1 LPSRERFKLPWGLRG
16 PGTSSFR
23 LSSDP
28 RIFRSTARGLD
39 FNELGRPAAAN
50 DLAALAKDHKPDL
63 NPKRG
68 ITEVIEFIAGFP
80 DGESLHGAGGRDHDQ
95 TQDQQNSE
103 KKGTQ
108 GSETRS
114 FHGIVISPFAAK
126 YSSRW
131 SSWSVRMNNRYQDM
145 TLLLGLVSDTRKTMN
160 HALESLC
167 FDKPLSS
174 QGLRP

>member
-1 LPSRERFKLPWGLRG
+1 LRG

-23 LSSDP
+23 LSSYP
-28 RIFRSTARGLD
+28 RVFRSTARGLD

-50 DLAALAKDHKPDL
+50 DLATPAKDHKADL

-80 DGESLHGAGGRDHDQ
+80 DGEGFQGAHGRDRDE
-95 TQDQQNSE
+95 TQDKQNSK

-108 GSETRS
+108 RSETCS
-114 FHGIVISPFAAK
+114 FHGIVISPFDAK

-160 HALESLC
+160 QALESLC